1 MRIYSV
7 TEQEPTVIGVFC
19 ASLPVSNGGASVD
32 RKAPQG
38 SAWKLNVTQLS
49 TSHTRNVLSSDVTLF
64 LCNSPLPDSSAH
76 LRLHGGLSMMWMDDI
91 DEADCLDCL
100 ANPDPT
106 AGSTATVLLPS
117 DTAEHI
123 LERSNYGV
131 YCETGDVPFPGLS
144 TLAFIAPANKRMEFL
159 DLLQVSLFATQF
171 HRADMMHAL
180 TANRDGI
187 DDSMVCAALDVLMA
201 QQVPSDQ
208 LCRTSIRNSLFAS
221 TPVGDYEMLLDRLL
235 HSEELGNSA
244 DIMRAVWGPTV
255 ESGALQNP
263 GVDREAWMVECIKG
277 EGGLIAP
284 TEAVFRSILVGH
296 LLKNG
301 HAAESINQNTLVTAL
316 QELHDADDATK
327 AAIFES
333 SLVGFCLFNRVA
345 STSEDDE
352 LLTACLGDQMVKGVP
367 ADKIGKWVRHIFE
380 YLGSAF
386 PSNVGHDVLDFMKM
400 LLDRGL
406 TVGQLQKTMVEAAID
421 SMLPDDPIVRNNLF
435 RGFAMNSI
443 QAKKG
448 LLRSLKLD
456 SEDDDADQAC
466 LDTFWNEHDQLNDV
480 AKDDRVGM
488 ALRHFQRI
496 HGTNW
501 VPREQREPTDAP
513 MSAQDCGDFQ
523 HQGFGDEGF
532 GGQPSRGL
540 GQPRQGRG
548 PSHANRPRTFYPPG
562 PQLFG
567 SYQSGYAPTNGTHS
581 DCGPPRFGGP
591 GYYARGRG
599 SYAGGRGEPGFY
611 PRGRGG
617 PGSYPGGRGGPGSY
631 PQGQPVPSRVS
642 PSPPSSRGDTAS
654 PAESLGG
661 VD

>member
-1 MRIYSV
+1 
-7 TEQEPTVIGVFC
+7 
-19 ASLPVSNGGASVD
+19 
-32 RKAPQG
+32 
-38 SAWKLNVTQLS
+38 
-49 TSHTRNVLSSDVTLF
+49 
-64 LCNSPLPDSSAH
+64 
-76 LRLHGGLSMMWMDDI
+76 MWMDDI

-513 MSAQDCGDFQ
+513 MTAVIFNTKDSETKASVGSQAAGSVSPVKDEALRMQTDHGPFTHPGLNYSALTKADTHQPTEPIQTVDLRGLVALDTTLEDADPTLEDVVNLDSTLEDVVDLDPTLEDVVDLDPTLKDSPFHRESVPRHL
-523 HQGFGDEGF
+523 HQGGT
-532 GGQPSRGL
+532 
-540 GQPRQGRG
+540 
-548 PSHANRPRTFYPPG
+548 RP
-562 PQLFG
+562 
-567 SYQSGYAPTNGTHS
+567 
-581 DCGPPRFGGP
+581 
-591 GYYARGRG
+591 ARR
-599 SYAGGRGEPGFY
+599 
-611 PRGRGG
+611 
-617 PGSYPGGRGGPGSY
+617 
-631 PQGQPVPSRVS
+631 
-642 PSPPSSRGDTAS
+642 
-654 PAESLGG
+654 SL
-661 VD
+661 